1 MNQHKENIFENEV
14 IDLLKA
20 NGYDEG
26 TSQNYNKALA
36 LYPSDLIAY
45 IKTTSS
51 KAYEKLSKAYGAKVD
66 ENICKRVAKQMDAHG
81 SLHFLRNEVKDRGG
95 KFKLC

>member
-51 KAYEKLSKAYGAKVD
+51 KAYGSKDD